1 MPFRRSSLFI
11 KKSHCL
17 LPFEERNAFLV
28 GGYGNGTAV
37 PSTHKNSRVSVVMNF
52 NFASAAVGW
61 MKGILQKWGLSSL
74 FFPWFLD
81 VKRLDLTNKMMRTY
95 PLNTATDTAFTR
107 RTEQKSLLMQA
118 LLPDYVRRSV
128 MI

>member
-11 KKSHCL
+11 KKAHCL
-17 LPFEERNAFLV
+17 LPFEERNVFLV

-61 MKGILQKWGLSSL
+61 MKGIFQKWGAQFPFFSL
-74 FFPWFLD
+74 VLGC
-81 VKRLDLTNKMMRTY
+81 K
-95 PLNTATDTAFTR
+95 AT
-107 RTEQKSLLMQA
+107 
-118 LLPDYVRRSV
+118 
-128 MI
+128 